1 VRTNCFL
8 SPTRIWD
15 ILGYLRWSSSQV
27 FNKLI
32 SVPSWASAWEADKA
46 LHQKV
51 QTLHEVRSCGAG
63 VFRPLERA
71 GLAGVGLGMRLED
84 LGFYGI
90 LWDFMGFYGILRF
103 ELRFCN
109 VKCVFEKKSV
119 GLSRTCSRPSERS
132 TRRVPGDGDR
142 GP

>member
-1 VRTNCFL
+1 MVRTNFFFKP
-8 SPTRIWD
+8 PTRLIWD
-15 ILGYLRWSSSQV
+15 ILGYLYRWSSSQV

-90 LWDFMGFYGILRF
+90 LWDFMGF
-103 ELRFCN
+103 
-109 VKCVFEKKSV
+109 
-119 GLSRTCSRPSERS
+119 
-132 TRRVPGDGDR
+132 
-142 GP
+142 